1 MNTRKHSI
9 IEDAIAILSATFIV
23 AQGVFFLQQ
32 GGLLTGGTT
41 GLALL
46 ASQFV
51 GLSFGTLYFLF
62 NCPFY
67 LMAWFRM
74 GKSFAITSLISGG
87 LVSIMA
93 DHIPLF
99 FSIESLQ
106 PLYCAIIG
114 GLLMGVGMLMLFRH
128 QTSLGGFNVL
138 CLFCQEKFG
147 ISAGKM
153 QMGIDC
159 TILIASFFMLTPVM
173 LMYSV
178 IGAVMLNMVLTMNH
192 KPGRYSSEKAA
203 VQPS

>member
-1 MNTRKHSI
+1 MKQRKHTLV
-9 IEDAIAILSATFIV
+9 EDCIAILTATFVV

-46 ASQFV
+46 ASEFV

-74 GKSFAITSLISGG
+74 GKSFAITSIISGG
-87 LVSIMA
+87 LVSVMA

-99 FSIESLQ
+99 FSVDSLD
-106 PLYCAIIG
+106 PLYCAMIG
-114 GLLMGVGMLMLFRH
+114 GILMGVGMLMLFRH

-138 CLFCQEKFG
+138 CLYCQERFG

-159 TILIASFFMLTPVM
+159 AILIASFFMLTPIM
-173 LMYSV
+173 LAYSV
-178 IGAVMLNMVLTMNH
+178 VGAVLLNMVLTMNH
-192 KPGRYSSEKAA
+192 KPGRYSGNHPIP
-203 VQPS
+203 QP

>member
-1 MNTRKHSI
+1 MDNRKHSLF
-9 IEDAIAILSATFIV
+9 EDCIAILTATFVV

-46 ASQFV
+46 ASEIV
-51 GLSFGTLYFLF
+51 GLSFGTIYFLF

-87 LVSIMA
+87 LVSVMA
-93 DHIPLF
+93 DHIPMF
-99 FSIESLQ
+99 FSIESLD
-106 PLYCAIIG
+106 PLYCAMIG
-114 GLLMGVGMLMLFRH
+114 GILMGVGMLMLFRH

-138 CLFCQEKFG
+138 CLYCQERFG

-159 TILIASFFMLTPVM
+159 SILIASFFMMSPIM
-173 LMYSV
+173 LAYSV
-178 IGAVMLNMVLTMNH
+178 VGAVILNTILTMNH
-192 KPGRYSSEKAA
+192 KPGRYAGNEAIA
-203 VQPS
+203 

>member
-1 MNTRKHSI
+1 MKDRKHSL
-9 IEDAIAILSATFIV
+9 IEDCIAILTGTFIV

-46 ASQFV
+46 ASNIV

-67 LMAWFRM
+67 LIAWFRM
-74 GKSFAITSLISGG
+74 GKSFAITSLISGA
-87 LVSIMA
+87 LVSVMA

-99 FSIESLQ
+99 FKEAALE
-106 PLYCAIIG
+106 PLYCAMIG
-114 GLLMGVGMLMLFRH
+114 GILMGVGMLMLFRH

-138 CLFCQEKFG
+138 CLYCQDRFG

-153 QMGIDC
+153 QMVIDC
-159 TILIASFFMLTPVM
+159 SILIASFFMLTPIM
-173 LMYSV
+173 LVYSIV
-178 IGAVMLNMVLTMNH
+178 GAVLLNMVLAMNH
-192 KPGRYSSEKAA
+192 KPGRYQTELAL
-203 VQPS
+203 P